1 MDGWDKGV
9 SVQAGWVGRS
19 RGRMHGG
26 MVGCMDRRDGCMV
39 VLEGRRG
46 WREQTDGQ
54 MDHGVAEV
62 GRGY

>member
-1 MDGWDKGV
+1 MG
-9 SVQAGWVGRS
+9 
-19 RGRMHGG
+19 
-26 MVGCMDRRDGCMV
+26 GCMDRRDGCTV